1 MATALLVLALF
12 VVSCQAR
19 TAFEKMTDVDY
30 QGETYYTIRNLS
42 LYECQGWCR
51 EEVECQAASFSFV
64 ANGLGQQETV
74 CLLQNGTQANNP
86 TSKPIR
92 ARNQYYMVKMSIRSD
107 KVCKRP
113 WNFER
118 VPNSVIQGH
127 DRALIFT
134 STKEAC
140 LAACLNE
147 KNFICRSAEYNY
159 VTLQCRLSDYDRR
172 TLSDNVQSVGL
183 VEAQG
188 VDFFE
193 NLCLNNDD
201 ACTKDRSY
209 QPPRFGMPAQ
219 KVAAHV
225 KTHFYVDK
233 ELMANSMA
241 ACNRACTVEAE
252 FLCRSFL
259 FLGPPTGT
267 EYNCKLYHMDHWSLP
282 EGMDSFLNSN
292 VPTTIADGSRIG
304 NFYENRCERQL
315 SIDNGGPID
324 NDFGSNL
331 NPNPGNT
338 NSEGISPPGLTIG
351 GNIDV
356 SSGPIVGPTGGGNGN
371 GGSDGAS
378 AINGINGVNGG
389 GAGTNGGINFGNNNV
404 GIDNNGVNG
413 GGFGNDE
420 GIDPD
425 INCDRLGTC
434 YDVGVHC
441 KDTRIVVNV
450 NTNQPFSG
458 RIYALGRSETCNVDV
473 INSDSFRLDL
483 TMSGQDC
490 NTQSVAGIYTNTV
503 VVQRHSVVMTKTDK
517 IYKVRCTYDT
527 TSRNITF
534 GMMPI
539 RDPDMISITSA
550 PEAPAPKIRILD
562 TRNQEVETV
571 RIGDRLTFRI
581 EIPDKTPYGI
591 FARSCV
597 AMAKDARSTFP
608 IIDDQGCPVDPSIF
622 PRFTP
627 EGNALLSVYEAFRF
641 TESYGVIFQCNVKY
655 CLGPCQP
662 VSCTNGRDNFESWGR
677 RRKRREVQ
685 LPANVIDN
693 EVDTQMRLSH
703 EIIVL
708 DFGDEKTSPFEFD
721 ALTSRGNSNHNES
734 RVTRLDW
741 NEAETIEEQHL
752 LEDCPTRSSVM
763 GLAVACA
770 LLVVLYLCTVFC
782 LCIRPPGSTGAV
794 KTCVLPPEHIPGR
807 SSSNV
812 ATTATLSR
820 QYLR

>member
-1 MATALLVLALF
+1 MGTTTLLILALF

-86 TSKPIR
+86 TSKPIQ

-118 VPNSVIQGH
+118 VPNSIIQGH

-147 KNFICRSAEYNY
+147 RNFICRSAEYNY

-172 TLSDNVQSVGL
+172 TLSDNVQSVG
-183 VEAQG
+183 VIEAQG
-188 VDFFE
+188 VDYFE

-201 ACTKDRSY
+201 ACADERSY
-209 QPPRFGMPAQ
+209 QPPRFGQPAQ

-282 EGMDSFLNSN
+282 DGVGAFLNSN
-292 VPTTIADGSRIG
+292 
-304 NFYENRCERQL
+304 NN
-315 SIDNGGPID
+315 
-324 NDFGSNL
+324 FGSSNL
-331 NPNPGNT
+331 GIDIPT
-338 NSEGISPPGLTIG
+338 NSG
-351 GNIDV
+351 
-356 SSGPIVGPTGGGNGN
+356 SSL
-371 GGSDGAS
+371 
-378 AINGINGVNGG
+378 INE
-389 GAGTNGGINFGNNNV
+389 A
-404 GIDNNGVNG
+404 
-413 GGFGNDE
+413 
-420 GIDPD
+420 IDPD

-434 YDVGVHC
+434 YDVSVHC

-450 NTNQPFSG
+450 NTNQAFSG

-490 NTQSVAGIYTNTV
+490 NTQSVAGVYTNTV

-562 TRNQEVETV
+562 SRQQEVETV

-608 IIDDQGCPVDPSIF
+608 IIDEQGCPSDPSIF

-662 VSCTNGRDNFESWGR
+662 VSCNYGRDNFESWGR

-708 DFGDEKTSPFEFD
+708 DFGDEKTSPFDFD
-721 ALTSRGNSNHNES
+721 TPTTSAANHNGNNT

-741 NEAETIEEQHL
+741 NEMGDVGEEPL
-752 LEDCPTRSSVM
+752 LEDCPTRSTVM

-770 LLVVLYLCTVFC
+770 LLVVVYLCTVFC
-782 LCIRPPGSTGAV
+782 LCIRPPGGATGGA
-794 KTCVLPPEHIPGR
+794 KPCVLPPEHIPGR
-807 SSSNV
+807 NSNLP
-812 ATTATLSR
+812 TATLSR
-820 QYLR
+820 QYVR